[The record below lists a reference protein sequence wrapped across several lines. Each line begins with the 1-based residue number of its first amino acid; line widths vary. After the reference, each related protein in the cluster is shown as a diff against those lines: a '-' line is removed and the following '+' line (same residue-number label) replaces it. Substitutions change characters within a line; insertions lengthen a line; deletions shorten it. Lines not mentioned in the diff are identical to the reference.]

1 MFLGLSVRDLPQVI
15 LTFVILASD
24 LEKTLPY
31 VQTSVTGYCF
41 MWEST
46 TFTPVPIQ
54 TQDFAFCKHIE
65 IFVNLVKQEI
75 M

>member
-1 MFLGLSVRDLPQVI
+1 M
-15 LTFVILASD
+15 ILASD

-41 MWEST
+41 MWET
-46 TFTPVPIQ
+46 TTLTPVPIQ
-54 TQDFAFCKHIE
+54 TQDFAFCKHFE